1 MKKELESRVEE
12 AEDELDDANVRLE
25 SLQQVS
31 TAALSRYSCLEPS
44 SSPSRPRHGLN

>member
-12 AEDELDDANVRLE
+12 AEDELDDVNIKVE

-31 TAALSRYSCLEPS
+31 NPLHSLA
-44 SSPSRPRHGLN
+44 